1 MSSAAASSPFQNCPR
16 CLLREGAQV
25 GMVVE
30 RAPRRFMRNT
40 ADLDRIVEAK
50 NRLSRP
56 VRGSTSPT

>member
-16 CLLREGAQV
+16 CALREGAHV

-30 RAPRRFMRNT
+30 RAPRRFMRST

-50 NRLSRP
+50 NRLAGP
-56 VRGSTSPT
+56 VRGSASSA